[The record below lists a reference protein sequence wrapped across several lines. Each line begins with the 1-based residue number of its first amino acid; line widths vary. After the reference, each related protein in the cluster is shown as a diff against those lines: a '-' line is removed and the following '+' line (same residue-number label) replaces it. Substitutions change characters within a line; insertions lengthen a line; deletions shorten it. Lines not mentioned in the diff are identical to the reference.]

1 MFIRMGEDFEQYEDA
16 HDEPLRKTSTNQ
28 PTRHHIHHG
37 HAGHWFL
44 VEAVKPD
51 FTPALLSFNILL
63 CLNLHI
69 LGNISNSSN

>member
-1 MFIRMGEDFEQYEDA
+1 MGEDFEQYEDA
-16 HDEPLRKTSTNQ
+16 HDEP
-28 PTRHHIHHG
+28 HG

-44 VEAVKPD
+44 LEAVKPD